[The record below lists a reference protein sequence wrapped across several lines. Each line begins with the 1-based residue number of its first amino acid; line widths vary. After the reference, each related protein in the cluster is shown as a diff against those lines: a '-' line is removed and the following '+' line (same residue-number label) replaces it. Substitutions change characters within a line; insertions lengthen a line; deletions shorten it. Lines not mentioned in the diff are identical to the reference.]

1 MGAVP
6 PKHRR
11 PRRTLYRYVT
21 REALLPTALALL
33 GLTGVVLT
41 REIVGFLPLLNSGV
55 AGGAIAA
62 IAFYKLIPLGATMA
76 PFALLVGSLV
86 ALGRLGA
93 DREILV
99 LEASGVAAWRL
110 VGPIAALAAVATALL
125 LGVSLAISP
134 WASRAQDRALERIA
148 RERPWAEIR
157 PGVVNEFGGWQLEAR
172 EVLDGGARLRGV
184 LLFSPDLGETVF
196 ARGGQIDPGGEG
208 AFSLRLGTG
217 SVLPSARGAAK
228 VLRFESLAA
237 DLPRSEDRLA
247 RPPREQLQGL
257 SLRALSRQA
266 ADFAPAAGAARNDA
280 AIELQRRVALPLAT
294 LVFGLLAVPLF
305 LSRTS
310 FSRAG
315 GGMLGILCTIAYYG
329 LVQLGEGLVQRGDL
343 RVAAGVWLPNA
354 ALALL
359 ALVLLW
365 RTTREGVLGHS
376 FDRPRHSARASS
388 GAQARRAHPPRPWAL
403 QRYVARV
410 FLQLTALSFA
420 VIFAAYLLI
429 DLMERLSWFSKY
441 EASGV
446 AVLRF
451 YGVRVWLLAS
461 RAVPMALLVATSLC
475 VSLLAAGGELMGM
488 RACGIPA
495 PRALLPALLLS
506 TAVAPLYFALNNI
519 VVPRTNALADV
530 LKQTEIK
537 GLPESFRERAGAWY
551 RSGSQVVEAALLD
564 TKRGIASEIAIYE
577 LGEDGLPVSRTDAR
591 TAQLVNEQ
599 TGLWKL
605 ADPARI
611 EVEGEAVRRVP
622 PPKYAR
628 LGEALP
634 ARIDTMHLS
643 VAGVGRLIEEV
654 ELDGVDA
661 TELRV
666 DYHAKLA
673 EPLACLV
680 LPAVILFF
688 AVGGPPFPGPA
699 QTLLVSAV
707 LGVSYILLNGVA
719 ASIGYGKT
727 LPPGPAAWSPTLLYA
742 SLAGF
747 FGWRLWRR
755 L

>member
-1 MGAVP
+1 VA
-6 PKHRR
+6 
-11 PRRTLYRYVT
+11 
-21 REALLPTALALL
+21 REVLLPAGFALL

-41 REIVGFLPLLNSGV
+41 RDIVGLLPLMNSGV
-55 AGGAIAA
+55 DGSSIAMV
-62 IAFYKLIPLGATMA
+62 AFYKAIPLGATML

-99 LEASGVAAWRL
+99 LEASGVAAWHL
-110 VGPIAALAAVATALL
+110 LGPITALAALATGVALAA
-125 LGVSLAISP
+125 SLALAP
-134 WASRAQDRALERIA
+134 WASRAQDRALDRIS

-157 PGVVNEFGGWQLEAR
+157 PGAVNEFGGWQLEAR
-172 EVLDGGARLRGV
+172 EVLEGGARLRGV

-196 ARGGQIDPGGEG
+196 ALDGRITPGGEG
-208 AFSLRLGTG
+208 SFSLRLGAGT
-217 SVLPSARGAAK
+217 VLPSARGTAK
-228 VLRFESLAA
+228 LLRFEALAA
-237 DLPRSEDRLA
+237 ELPASESLLA
-247 RPPREQLQGL
+247 RPDREELQGL
-257 SLRALSRQA
+257 SQGELRARA
-266 ADFAPAAGAARNDA
+266 ASFAPAEGALRNDA
-280 AIELQRRVALPLAT
+280 AIELQRRFALPLAT
-294 LVFGLLAVPLF
+294 LVFGFLAVPLF
-305 LSRTS
+305 LSRSS

-315 GGMLGILCTIAYYG
+315 GGVMGILATIAYYG

-343 RVAAGVWLPNA
+343 GVAAGVWLPNA

-359 ALVLLW
+359 AAALLW
-365 RTTREGVLGHS
+365 RTTREGVLGQA
-376 FDRPRHSARASS
+376 FDRPQRSVRALARED
-388 GAQARRAHPPRPWAL
+388 ARRQHGPRPWSL
-403 QRYVARV
+403 PRYVARV

-451 YGVRVWLLAS
+451 YGARVWLLAS
-461 RAVPMALLVATSLC
+461 RAVPMALLVGTSLC

-495 PRALLPALLLS
+495 PRATLPALVLS
-506 TAVAPLYFALNNI
+506 AALAPLYFALNNV
-519 VVPRTNALADV
+519 VVPRTNALADL
-530 LKQTEIK
+530 LKRTEIK
-537 GLPESFRERAGAWY
+537 GLPESSRERAGVWY
-551 RSGSQVVEAALLD
+551 RSGNQVVEAALLD
-564 TKRGIASEIAIYE
+564 TQRGVASEIAIYE

-591 TAQLVNEQ
+591 SAQLVNEQ

-605 ADPARI
+605 DDPARI
-611 EVEGEAVRRVP
+611 EVAEGSVRAVP
-622 PPKYAR
+622 APKYAH

-634 ARIDTMHLS
+634 AEIDTMHLS
-643 VAGVGRLIEEV
+643 VAGLGRLIEEV
-654 ELDGVDA
+654 EADGVDA

-680 LPAVILFF
+680 LPAAILFF

>member
-1 MGAVP
+1 VA
-6 PKHRR
+6 
-11 PRRTLYRYVT
+11 

-55 AGGAIAA
+55 AGSAIAA
-62 IAFYKLIPLGATMA
+62 IALYKAIPLGATMF

-93 DREILV
+93 DREILA

-110 VGPIAALAAVATALL
+110 IGPFAALAGAATALVL
-125 LGVSLAISP
+125 AASLALAP
-134 WASRAQDRALERIA
+134 WASRAQDRALERIS
-148 RERPWAEIR
+148 REKPWAEIR
-157 PGVVNEFGGWQLEAR
+157 PGAVNAFGGWQLEAR
-172 EVLDGGARLRGV
+172 EALDGGARLRSV

-196 ARGGQIDPGGEG
+196 ALGGRIEPGSEG
-208 AFSLRLGTG
+208 AFSLRLDSGR
-217 SVLPSARGAAK
+217 VLPSARGAAK
-228 VLRFESLAA
+228 LLRFESLDA
-237 DLPRSEDRLA
+237 DLPRSERRVT
-247 RPPREQLQGL
+247 RPERDQLQGL
-257 SLRALSRQA
+257 SLGELSLRAAR
-266 ADFAPAAGAARNDA
+266 FAPDSGARLNDA
-280 AIELQRRVALPLAT
+280 AIELHRRIALPLAT
-294 LVFGLLAVPLF
+294 LVFGFLAVPLF

-315 GGMLGILCTIAYYG
+315 GGMMGILCTIAYYG
-329 LVQLGEGLVQRGDL
+329 LVQLGEGLVQRGEL
-343 RVAAGVWLPNA
+343 GVAAGVWLPNA

-359 ALVLLW
+359 ATVLLW
-365 RTTREGVLGHS
+365 RTAREGVLGHA
-376 FDRPRHSARASS
+376 FDRPQRSARPGAAAEPERRHS
-388 GAQARRAHPPRPWAL
+388 PKPWAL
-403 QRYVARV
+403 QRYVAAV
-410 FLQLTALSFA
+410 FLKLAALSFA

-429 DLMERLSWFSKY
+429 DLMERLSWFGKY
-441 EASGV
+441 DASGL

-451 YGVRVWLLAS
+451 YGVRMWLLAS

-495 PRALLPALLLS
+495 PRALLPALVLS
-506 TAVAPLYFALNNI
+506 TAIAPLYFALNNV
-519 VVPRTNALADV
+519 VVPRTNAHADF

-537 GLPESFRERAGAWY
+537 GLPEGFRERAGAWY
-551 RSGSQVVEAALLD
+551 RSGNQVVEAALLD
-564 TKRGIASEIAIYE
+564 TRRGVATEIAIYE

-591 TAQLVNEQ
+591 SAQLVNEK

-605 ADPARI
+605 EDPARV
-611 EVEGEAVRRVP
+611 EVEGETVRRVP
-622 PPKYAR
+622 APKYAR
-628 LGEALP
+628 LGEGVP
-634 ARIDTMHLS
+634 AQIDTMHLS
-643 VAGVGRLIEEV
+643 VAGVGRLIAEV

-727 LPPGPAAWSPTLLYA
+727 LPPGPAAWSPTVLYA
-742 SLAGF
+742 SLAGL

>member
-6 PKHRR
+6 PRHRR
-11 PRRTLYRYVT
+11 PRRTLYRYVA
-21 REALLPTALALL
+21 REVLLPASFALL

-41 REIVGFLPLLNSGV
+41 RDIVGFLPLMNSGV
-55 AGGAIAA
+55 SGSAIAS
-62 IAFYKLIPLGATMA
+62 IAVYKAIPLGATML

-99 LEASGVAAWRL
+99 LEASGMAAWHL
-110 VGPIAALAAVATALL
+110 IGPITALAAAATGVALVAN
-125 LGVSLAISP
+125 LAVAP
-134 WASRAQDRALERIA
+134 WASRAQDRALERIS
-148 RERPWAEIR
+148 RERPWADIR
-157 PGVVNEFGGWQLEAR
+157 PGAVSEFGGWQLEAR
-172 EVLDGGARLRGV
+172 EVLDGGSHLRGV

-196 ARGGQIDPGGEG
+196 ALDGRITPGGEG
-208 AFSLRLGTG
+208 SFSLRLGAGT
-217 SVLPSARGAAK
+217 VLPSARGAAK
-228 VLRFESLAA
+228 LLRFEALGAE
-237 DLPRSEDRLA
+237 LPESENLLS
-247 RPPREQLQGL
+247 RPDREQLQGL
-257 SLRALSRQA
+257 SLGELRLRAVS
-266 ADFAPAAGAARNDA
+266 FAPAAGALRNDA
-280 AIELQRRVALPLAT
+280 AIELHRRVALPLAT
-294 LVFGLLAVPLF
+294 LVFGFLAVPLF
-305 LSRTS
+305 LSRSS

-315 GGMLGILCTIAYYG
+315 GGVMGILATIAYYG

-343 RVAAGVWLPNA
+343 GVAAGVWLPNA
-354 ALALL
+354 ALSLL
-359 ALVLLW
+359 AAALLW
-365 RTTREGVLGHS
+365 RTTREGVLGHA
-376 FDRPRHSARASS
+376 FDRPQRSARSLARED
-388 GAQARRAHPPRPWAL
+388 ARRQQRPRPWSL
-403 QRYVARV
+403 PRYVARV

-441 EASGV
+441 DASGV

-451 YGVRVWLLAS
+451 YGARVWLLAS
-461 RAVPMALLVATSLC
+461 RAVPMALLVGTSLC

-495 PRALLPALLLS
+495 PRATLPALVLS
-506 TAVAPLYFALNNI
+506 AAIAPLYFALNNV
-519 VVPRTNALADV
+519 VVPRTNALADM

-537 GLPESFRERAGAWY
+537 GLPESTRERAGVWY
-551 RSGSQVVEAALLD
+551 RSGNQVVEAALLD
-564 TKRGIASEIAIYE
+564 TQRGVASEIAIYE

-591 TAQLVNEQ
+591 GAQLVNEQ

-605 ADPARI
+605 DDPARI
-611 EVEGEAVRRVP
+611 EVAEGSVHQVP
-622 PPKYAR
+622 APKYAR

-634 ARIDTMHLS
+634 AEIDTMHLS
-643 VAGVGRLIEEV
+643 VASLGRLIEEV
-654 ELDGVDA
+654 EADGVDA

-680 LPAVILFF
+680 LPAAILFF

-747 FGWRLWRR
+747 FGLRLWRR